1 MRILTLV
8 AIPMLALGMACAAH
22 ADEAPEHV
30 KAAAQAAPDG
40 EVYALFIDVKGKVKW
55 RANADA
61 PWQDAKVDD
70 RLPVGGE
77 VRTGLNGSRTTLRV
91 GLNATVLI
99 DSGSVF
105 SIPMSVKDG
114 DQLRTLAGL
123 KSGRADFKV
132 ENTGLG
138 ADFKVATPS
147 SVLAVRGTG
156 FALNYGALKG
166 AEISGARTNAM
177 RAIELRY
184 ALGNM
189 TYFLSGQARSSLAM
203 QNPVK
208 HALLTAIGPP
218 PLGGGQTEAER
229 EQTLTQQQTGT
240 VGNSPDS
247 LQAQQNA
254 SATQS
259 GRGDASSARQ
269 QYYIALEQSLLTQL
283 ELAGISQRFDQC
295 SAEFETVEQS
305 EAAMA
310 VLEDARDRA
319 VDGAAEGETVSTE
332 VIASR
337 TDMLADRDA
346 AFVGFQDDLTE
357 EQLTALVA
365 AVESSTDLFGDRA
378 ARLVELGELVGQGRT
393 DAEAAFA
400 AAQAAEGNFAG
411 ALALL
416 ESLVPEM
423 AAGDASI
430 GQYQQIAQAA
440 LAAVQA
446 LYANTPSA
454 EINST
459 LGETLIEL
467 AAIAE
472 RAAQSAEFLA
482 QAEEQLATSQSYAER
497 LAIGRAI
504 ELQQQAI
511 DADAQMQQL
520 LAAAGD
526 LVAESALAQQAFVHL
541 DEAIDAMV
549 LSRNF
554 ASTAQSAA
562 LEARDAIDQLFDN
575 HSLAVRVASNY
586 LAWEGGVAQAQ
597 SGREAAE
604 GFAQIAEAQRDNAQ
618 ASYDL
623 VLLAAQGRDWEAAYN
638 ESLQTA
644 GFASQAQAAAA
655 GAVQAAF
662 DAEVG
667 SDAAIDAGG
676 AVIADIGT
684 AAGLSAY
691 LADAAAAAAAA
702 GTEGSG
708 PGGTGGTG
716 VLGQAGE
723 LIASGNTALQGIDQ
737 PQDVDEIIDG
747 AVEAQGA
754 AAGAVADYG
763 LDGGD
768 LLAANNALEV
778 LNARIE
784 AARESLEAAQQH
796 YDRLAAYASTW
807 ALRIATE
814 NIQSG
819 IAQALADAGQASLY
833 AQQAVAAAAQAQQ
846 LANDAATAAVPPGD
860 DQP

>member
-1 MRILTLV
+1 MRILTLL
-8 AIPMLALGMACAAH
+8 AIPMLALGLAGGVH

-55 RANADA
+55 RANAEA
-61 PWQDAKVDD
+61 AWQDAKVDD

-156 FALNYGALKG
+156 FAVNYGALKG

-229 EQTLTQQQTGT
+229 EQALTQQQTGT
-240 VGNSPDS
+240 AGNSPDS
-247 LQAQQNA
+247 LQAQQTA
-254 SATQS
+254 DSTQS

-269 QYYIALEQSLLTQL
+269 QYFIALEESLSTQL
-283 ELAGISQRFDQC
+283 EFADISDRFDQC
-295 SAEFETVEQS
+295 SAEFETVQQAE
-305 EAAMA
+305 EAMA

-319 VDGAAEGETVSTE
+319 VDGAAEGEAVTVEISE
-332 VIASR
+332 GR
-337 TDMLADRDA
+337 DGMLADRDA
-346 AFVGFQDDLTE
+346 VFVGFQDDLTDE
-357 EQLTALVA
+357 ELTALVA
-365 AVESSTDLFGDRA
+365 AVESSTDLFGDRVS
-378 ARLVELGELVGQGRT
+378 RLVELGELVGTART

-400 AAQAAEGNFAG
+400 AAQGAEGSFAG

-416 ESLVPEM
+416 ESLVPQIDQ
-423 AAGDASI
+423 GNTSI
-430 GQYQQIAQAA
+430 LGYQQIAQAA

-446 LYANTPSA
+446 LYATTPSA
-454 EINST
+454 EIDST
-459 LGETLIEL
+459 LAETLFEL

-472 RAAQSAEFLA
+472 RAAQSAAFLE

-511 DADAQMQQL
+511 DADLQMQQL
-520 LAAAGD
+520 LEAADA
-526 LVAESALAQQAFVHL
+526 LVAESDQAQLAFVEL
-541 DEAIDAMV
+541 DRAIDAMV
-549 LSRNF
+549 LSRSNAV
-554 ASTAQSAA
+554 ASRTAAA
-562 LEARDAIDQLFDN
+562 DAQGAIGTLFGN
-575 HSLAVRVASNY
+575 HALAVEVASNHIS
-586 LAWEGGVAQAQ
+586 WQ
-597 SGREAAE
+597 SGVDAAEAGRIAAE
-604 GFAQIAEAQRDNAQ
+604 GFQATAEFNRDAAV
-618 ASYDL
+618 ASYAA
-623 VLLAAQGRDWEAAYN
+623 VLALAAAQNYEQAYQ

-644 GFASQAQAAAA
+644 GFALNANVAAA
-655 GAVQAAF
+655 GAAGAAS
-662 DAEVG
+662 DAVAG
-667 SDAAIDAGG
+667 SDLAVLAGG
-676 AVIADIGT
+676 QLINLLNSPEEL
-684 AAGLSAY
+684 AAY
-691 LADAAAAAAAA
+691 EADAAAALAAA
-702 GTEGSG
+702 GSG
-708 PGGTGGTG
+708 PSEADPDGEGALGAAG
-716 VLGQAGE
+716 VAIDQAT
-723 LIASGNTALQGIDQ
+723 TALEQAQSAQAD
-737 PQDVDEIIDG
+737 
-747 AVEAQGA
+747 AVEAVGA
-754 AAGAVADYG
+754 YG
-763 LDGGD
+763 GLGGD
-768 LLAANNALEV
+768 VLQPNNALIV
-778 LNARIE
+778 LAGQIQE
-784 AARESLEAAQQH
+784 AIDQLEAASAQYTQ
-796 YDRLAAYASTW
+796 LQAYAQTW
-807 ALRIATE
+807 ASRIAIE
-814 NIQSG
+814 NVQAG
-819 IAQALADAGQASLY
+819 ITAALANAGAAVTAAEL
-833 AQQAVAAAAQAQQ
+833 AQQAANEAQQ
-846 LANDAATAAVPPGD
+846 AADDAATAAVPPGD
-860 DQP
+860 GQP

>member
-55 RANADA
+55 RANADV

-259 GRGDASSARQ
+259 GRGDASNARQ
-269 QYYIALEQSLLTQL
+269 QYYIALEQSLLVQL
-283 ELAGISQRFDQC
+283 ELAGVSQRFDQC

-310 VLEDARDRA
+310 VLEEARDRA
-319 VDGAAEGETVSTE
+319 VDGAAEG
-332 VIASR
+332 VIVDGQVNEARSE
-337 TDMLADRDA
+337 MLADRDA
-346 AFVGFQDDLTE
+346 VFLGFQVVTDEAAGTE
-357 EQLTALVA
+357 ELSAAELDALVA
-365 AVESSTDLFGDRA
+365 VVQSSTGLFGERVE
-378 ARLVELGELVGQGRT
+378 RLVELGELVGQGRT

-400 AAQAAEGNFAG
+400 AAQAGEGSFAG

-423 AAGDASI
+423 AAGDVSI

-446 LYANTPSA
+446 LYATTPSA

-459 LGETLIEL
+459 LGETLLEL

-482 QAEEQLATSQSYAER
+482 QAEAQLATSQSYAER

-511 DADAQMQQL
+511 DADLQMQQL
-520 LAAAGD
+520 LGAAD
-526 LVAESALAQQAFVHL
+526 QLVAESDDAQLAFVEL
-541 DEAIDAMV
+541 DRAIDAMV
-549 LSRNF
+549 LSRANAV
-554 ASTAQSAA
+554 ASRTAAA
-562 LEARDAIDQLFDN
+562 DAQGAIGTLFGN
-575 HSLAVRVASNY
+575 HALAVQVASNHIS
-586 LAWEGGVAQAQ
+586 WQ
-597 SGREAAE
+597 SGVDAAESGRIAAE
-604 GFAQIAEAQRDNAQ
+604 GFQVTAEFNRDAAQ
-618 ASYDL
+618 ASYNS
-623 VLLAAQGRDWEAAYN
+623 VVALAAAQNYEAAYQ

-644 GFASQAQAAAA
+644 GFALNANVAAA
-655 GAVQAAF
+655 GATQAAADAVAGSTLAVQAGGQVINLINSP
-662 DAEVG
+662 EEL
-667 SDAAIDAGG
+667 AA
-676 AVIADIGT
+676 
-684 AAGLSAY
+684 Y
-691 LADAAAAAAAA
+691 EADAAAALAAA
-702 GTEGSG
+702 GTAPSEADPDGD
-708 PGGTGGTG
+708 G
-716 VLGQAGE
+716 VLGSAGVAIDQATTALEQAQTAQADAEQAVGAYGGLGGDILEPNNALIVLAGQIQDAIDQLEAASAQYTQLQAYAQTWASRIAIENIQAG
-723 LIASGNTALQGIDQ
+723 ISSAL
-737 PQDVDEIIDG
+737 
-747 AVEAQGA
+747 ANAGA
-754 AAGAVADYG
+754 AAT
-763 LDGGD
+763 
-768 LLAANNALEV
+768 AAEL
-778 LNARIE
+778 
-784 AARESLEAAQQH
+784 
-796 YDRLAAYASTW
+796 
-807 ALRIATE
+807 
-814 NIQSG
+814 
-819 IAQALADAGQASLY
+819 AQAAADE
-833 AQQAVAAAAQAQQ
+833 AQRA
-846 LANDAATAAVPPGD
+846 ANDAATAAVPPGD
-860 DQP
+860 GQP

>member
-1 MRILTLV
+1 MRILTLL
-8 AIPMLALGMACAAH
+8 AIPTLVLGMVCAVH
-22 ADEAPEHV
+22 ADEAPDHV

-55 RANADA
+55 RANAQA

-105 SIPMSVKDG
+105 AIPMSVKDG

-156 FALNYGALKG
+156 FAVNYGALKG
-166 AEISGARTNAM
+166 AEITSSRTNAM

-218 PLGGGQTEAER
+218 LLSGGQTEAER
-229 EQTLTQQQTGT
+229 EQMLTQQQTGT
-240 VGNSPDS
+240 VGYSPDA
-247 LQAQQNA
+247 LQAQQTA
-254 SATQS
+254 DATQS
-259 GRGDASSARQ
+259 GRGDASTARR
-269 QYYIALEQSLLTQL
+269 QYFIALEQSRLTQL
-283 ELAGISQRFDQC
+283 ELANISQRFDQC

-310 VLEDARDRA
+310 LLEDARDRA

-332 VIASR
+332 VTTAR

-346 AFVGFQDDLTE
+346 VFKGFQILTNE
-357 EQLTALVA
+357 AAGTVELTPAEFDALVA
-365 AVESSTDLFGDRA
+365 AVQSSTDLFGDRA
-378 ARLVELGELVGQGRT
+378 ARLVELGELVGQGRS

-400 AAQAAEGNFAG
+400 AAQAAEGSFAG

-416 ESLVPEM
+416 ELLVPEI
-423 AAGDASI
+423 AADDVSI
-430 GQYQQIAQAA
+430 GQYRQIAQAA

-472 RAAQSAEFLA
+472 RAAQSAEFLE

-504 ELQQQAI
+504 ELQQQTI
-511 DADAQMQQL
+511 DADSQMQLL
-520 LAAAGD
+520 LAAAGN
-526 LVAESALAQQAFVHL
+526 LVEESELAQQAFVHL

-549 LSRNF
+549 LSRTNAV
-554 ASTAQSAA
+554 ASRTAAVQAQG
-562 LEARDAIDQLFDN
+562 AIGTLFSN
-575 HSLAVRVASNY
+575 HALAVDVARNY
-586 LAWEGGVAQAQ
+586 ISWQDNVAAADV
-597 SGREAAE
+597 SRIAAE
-604 GFAQIAEAQRDNAQ
+604 GFRDTAVFNRDQAQ
-618 ASYDL
+618 ASYET
-623 VLLAAQGRDWEAAYN
+623 VLGLAAQREWEASYQ

-644 GFASQAQAAAA
+644 GFAANAGAAAA
-655 GAVQAAF
+655 GAEQAAV
-662 DAEVG
+662 DAN
-667 SDAAIDAGG
+667 AAARAAAGAGG
-676 AVIADIGT
+676 AVLT
-684 AAGLSAY
+684 ALSTSEGLAAY
-691 LADAAAAAAAA
+691 EADAAAALAAA
-702 GTEGSG
+702 GSAPTENDPDGE
-708 PGGTGGTG
+708 G
-716 VLGQAGE
+716 VLGSAGV
-723 LIASGNTALQGIDQ
+723 SIDQ
-737 PQDVDEIIDG
+737 
-747 AVEAQGA
+747 ATAALAEAQSAQTQAIDAVGA
-754 AAGAVADYG
+754 YG
-763 LDGGD
+763 LSGGD
-768 LLAANNALEV
+768 VLEPNNALDV
-778 LNARIE
+778 LAGQIQG
-784 AARESLEAAQQH
+784 AIESLEALSTQYAQLQ
-796 YDRLAAYASTW
+796 AYAQTW
-807 ALRIATE
+807 ATRIAID
-814 NIQSG
+814 NIQFG
-819 IAQALADAGQASLY
+819 IAQALSNSESAADA
-833 AQQAVAAAAQAQQ
+833 AQQAAAAAAQAQQ
-846 LANDAATAAVPPGD
+846 FADDAATAAVPPGD
-860 DQP
+860 PEP

>member
-1 MRILTLV
+1 MRILTLL
-8 AIPMLALGMACAAH
+8 AIPMLTLGMACAVH
-22 ADEAPEHV
+22 ADEAPDHV

-55 RANADA
+55 RANAQA
-61 PWQDAKVDD
+61 AWQDAKVDD

-77 VRTGLNGSRTTLRV
+77 VRTGLSGSRTTLRV
-91 GLNATVLI
+91 GLNATVLV

-156 FALNYGALKG
+156 FAVNYGALKG

-269 QYYIALEQSLLTQL
+269 QYYIALEQSLLVQL
-283 ELAGISQRFDQC
+283 ELAGVSQRFDQC

-310 VLEDARDRA
+310 VLEEARDRA

-346 AFVGFQDDLTE
+346 AFVGFQDDLTD

-400 AAQAAEGNFAG
+400 AAQAAEGSFAG

-423 AAGDASI
+423 AAGDVTI

-446 LYANTPSA
+446 LYATTPSS

-459 LGETLIEL
+459 LGEMLLEL

-511 DADAQMQQL
+511 DADVQMQLL

-526 LVAESALAQQAFVHL
+526 LVAESALAQEAFLQL
-541 DEAIDAMV
+541 DRAIDAMV
-549 LSRNF
+549 LSRSNAV
-554 ASTAQSAA
+554 ASRTAAVQAQG
-562 LEARDAIDQLFDN
+562 AIGTLFTN
-575 HSLAVRVASNY
+575 HQLAVQVASNY
-586 LAWEGGVAQAQ
+586 ISWQENVAQADV
-597 SGREAAE
+597 SRIAAE
-604 GFAQIAEAQRDNAQ
+604 GFRDTAVFNRDQAQ
-618 ASYDL
+618 ASYETVLDL
-623 VLLAAQGRDWEAAYN
+623 ASQRQWEAAYQ

-644 GFASQAQAAAA
+644 GFASDANAAAA
-655 GAVQAAF
+655 GATQAAA
-662 DAEVG
+662 DA
-667 SDAAIDAGG
+667 
-676 AVIADIGT
+676 T
-684 AAGLSAY
+684 AAALAAANTGGQVLLALNTPEGLAAY
-691 LADAAAAAAAA
+691 EADAAAALAAA
-702 GTEGSG
+702 GSAPTQDDPDGEGA
-708 PGGTGGTG
+708 
-716 VLGQAGE
+716 LGSAA
-723 LIASGNTALQGIDQ
+723 ASIDQ
-737 PQDVDEIIDG
+737 ASAALADAQAAQAEAID
-747 AVEAQGA
+747 AVG
-754 AAGAVADYG
+754 DYG
-763 LDGGD
+763 LSGGD
-768 LLAANNALEV
+768 VLQPNNALEV
-778 LNARIE
+778 LAGQIQDAIE
-784 AARESLEAAQQH
+784 DLELASAQYTQ
-796 YDRLAAYASTW
+796 LQAYAQTW
-807 ALRIATE
+807 ATRIAID
-814 NIQSG
+814 NIQLG
-819 IAQALADAGQASLY
+819 IAQALANASS
-833 AQQAVAAAAQAQQ
+833 AAAAAEEAVAAAAQAQQ
-846 LANDAATAAVPPGD
+846 YANDAATAAVPPGD
-860 DQP
+860 GQP

>member
-1 MRILTLV
+1 MRILTLL
-8 AIPMLALGMACAAH
+8 AIPMLALGMACAVR
-22 ADEAPEHV
+22 ADEAPDHV

-55 RANADA
+55 RANAQA
-61 PWQDAKVDD
+61 AWQDAKVDD

-77 VRTGLNGSRTTLRV
+77 VRTGLSGSRTTLRV
-91 GLNATVLI
+91 GLNATVLV

-156 FALNYGALKG
+156 FAVNYGALKG

-254 SATQS
+254 DATQS

-269 QYYIALEQSLLTQL
+269 QYFIALEQSLLVQL
-283 ELAGISQRFDQC
+283 ELAGVSQRFDQC

-310 VLEDARDRA
+310 VLEDARARA

-332 VIASR
+332 VNASR

-346 AFVGFQDDLTE
+346 VFEGFQIVTNEAAGTVELTPA
-357 EQLTALVA
+357 QFDALVA
-365 AVESSTDLFGDRA
+365 AVQSSTDLFGDRA

-423 AAGDASI
+423 AAGDVSI

-446 LYANTPSA
+446 LYAATPSA

-511 DADAQMQQL
+511 DADAQMQLL

-526 LVAESALAQQAFVHL
+526 LVAESGQAQEAFVQL
-541 DEAIDAMV
+541 DRAIDAMV
-549 LSRNF
+549 LSRSNAV
-554 ASTAQSAA
+554 ASRTAAVQAQG
-562 LEARDAIDQLFDN
+562 AIGTLFSN
-575 HSLAVRVASNY
+575 HQLAVQVASNY
-586 LAWEGGVAQAQ
+586 ISWQDNVAAADV
-597 SGREAAE
+597 SRIAAE
-604 GFAQIAEAQRDNAQ
+604 GFRDTAVFNRDQAQ
-618 ASYDL
+618 ASYET
-623 VLLAAQGRDWEAAYN
+623 VLDLAAQRQWEAAYQ

-644 GFASQAQAAAA
+644 GFAADAGVAAA
-655 GAVQAAF
+655 GATQAAA
-662 DAEVG
+662 DAN
-667 SDAAIDAGG
+667 AAALAAASAGG
-676 AVIADIGT
+676 QVLT
-684 AAGLSAY
+684 ALNTPEGLAAY
-691 LADAAAAAAAA
+691 EADAAAALAAA
-702 GTEGSG
+702 GSAPTQDDPDGAGALGSAA
-708 PGGTGGTG
+708 
-716 VLGQAGE
+716 VSIDQAT
-723 LIASGNTALQGIDQ
+723 TALADAQAAQAEATD
-737 PQDVDEIIDG
+737 
-747 AVEAQGA
+747 AVG
-754 AAGAVADYG
+754 DYG
-763 LDGGD
+763 LSGGD
-768 LLAANNALEV
+768 VLQPNNALDV
-778 LNARIE
+778 LAGQIQDAIE
-784 AARESLEAAQQH
+784 DLELASAQYTQ
-796 YDRLAAYASTW
+796 LQAYAQTW
-807 ALRIATE
+807 ATRIAID
-814 NIQSG
+814 NIQLG
-819 IAQALADAGQASLY
+819 IAQALSNAGSA
-833 AQQAVAAAAQAQQ
+833 AAAAEEAVAAAAQAQQ
-846 LANDAATAAVPPGD
+846 FANDAATAAVPPGD

>member
-55 RANADA
+55 RANADV

-259 GRGDASSARQ
+259 GRGDASSSRQ
-269 QYYIALEQSLLTQL
+269 QYYIALEQSLLVQL
-283 ELAGISQRFDQC
+283 ELAGVSQRFDQC

-310 VLEDARDRA
+310 VLEEARDRA

-337 TDMLADRDA
+337 ADMLADRDA

-400 AAQAAEGNFAG
+400 AAQAAEGSFAG

-423 AAGDASI
+423 AAGDVSI

-511 DADAQMQQL
+511 DADAQMQLL

-526 LVAESALAQQAFVHL
+526 LVAESSQAQEAFVQL
-541 DEAIDAMV
+541 DRAIDAMV
-549 LSRNF
+549 LSRSNAV
-554 ASTAQSAA
+554 ASRTAAVQAQG
-562 LEARDAIDQLFDN
+562 AIGTLFSN
-575 HSLAVRVASNY
+575 HQLAVQVASNY
-586 LAWEGGVAQAQ
+586 ISWQDNVAAADV
-597 SGREAAE
+597 SRIAAE
-604 GFAQIAEAQRDNAQ
+604 GFRDTAVFNRDQAQ
-618 ASYDL
+618 ASYET
-623 VLLAAQGRDWEAAYN
+623 VLDLAAQRQWEAAYQ

-644 GFASQAQAAAA
+644 GFAADAGVAAA
-655 GAVQAAF
+655 GATQAAV
-662 DAEVG
+662 DAN
-667 SDAAIDAGG
+667 AAALAAANAGG
-676 AVIADIGT
+676 QVLT
-684 AAGLSAY
+684 ALNTPEGLAAY
-691 LADAAAAAAAA
+691 EADAAAALAAA
-702 GTEGSG
+702 GSAPTQDDPDGDGALGSAA
-708 PGGTGGTG
+708 
-716 VLGQAGE
+716 VSIDQAT
-723 LIASGNTALQGIDQ
+723 TALADAQAAQAEAID
-737 PQDVDEIIDG
+737 
-747 AVEAQGA
+747 AVG
-754 AAGAVADYG
+754 DYG
-763 LDGGD
+763 LAGGD
-768 LLAANNALEV
+768 VLQPNNALEV
-778 LNARIE
+778 LAGQIQD
-784 AARESLEAAQQH
+784 AIESLEAASAQYTQ
-796 YDRLAAYASTW
+796 LQAYAQTW
-807 ALRIATE
+807 ATRIAID
-814 NIQSG
+814 NIQLG
-819 IAQALADAGQASLY
+819 IAQALANAGSA
-833 AQQAVAAAAQAQQ
+833 AAAAEEAVAAAAQAQQ

>member
-1 MRILTLV
+1 MRILTLL
-8 AIPMLALGMACAAH
+8 AIPMLTLGMACAVH
-22 ADEAPEHV
+22 ADEAPDHV

-55 RANADA
+55 RANAQA
-61 PWQDAKVDD
+61 AWQDAKVDD

-91 GLNATVLI
+91 GLNATVLV

-156 FALNYGALKG
+156 FAVNYGALKG

-259 GRGDASSARQ
+259 GRGDASNARQ
-269 QYYIALEQSLLTQL
+269 QYYIALEQSLLVQL
-283 ELAGISQRFDQC
+283 ELAGVSQRFDQC

-337 TDMLADRDA
+337 ADMLADRDA
-346 AFVGFQDDLTE
+346 VFEGFQIVTNEAAGTVELTAA
-357 EQLTALVA
+357 QLDALVA
-365 AVESSTDLFGDRA
+365 AVQSSTDLFGDRA
-378 ARLVELGELVGQGRT
+378 ARLVELGELVGQGRI

-423 AAGDASI
+423 AAGDVTI

-446 LYANTPSA
+446 LFATTPSS

-459 LGETLIEL
+459 LGETLLEL

-511 DADAQMQQL
+511 DADAQMQLL

-526 LVAESALAQQAFVHL
+526 LVSESSQAQDAFVQL
-541 DEAIDAMV
+541 DRAIDAMV
-549 LSRNF
+549 LSRSNAV
-554 ASTAQSAA
+554 ASRTAAVQAQG
-562 LEARDAIDQLFDN
+562 AIGTLFSN
-575 HSLAVRVASNY
+575 HQLAVQVASNY
-586 LAWEGGVAQAQ
+586 ISWQDNVAAADV
-597 SGREAAE
+597 SRIAAE
-604 GFAQIAEAQRDNAQ
+604 GFRDTAVFNRDQAQ
-618 ASYDL
+618 ASYET
-623 VLLAAQGRDWEAAYN
+623 VLDLAAQRQWEAAYQ
-638 ESLQTA
+638 ESLLTA
-644 GFASQAQAAAA
+644 GFAADAGVAAA
-655 GAVQAAF
+655 GATQAAV
-662 DAEVG
+662 DAN
-667 SDAAIDAGG
+667 AAALAAANAGG
-676 AVIADIGT
+676 QVLT
-684 AAGLSAY
+684 ALNTPEGLAAY
-691 LADAAAAAAAA
+691 EADAAAALAAA
-702 GTEGSG
+702 GSAPTQDDPDGDGALGSAA
-708 PGGTGGTG
+708 
-716 VLGQAGE
+716 VL
-723 LIASGNTALQGIDQ
+723 IDQ
-737 PQDVDEIIDG
+737 ATAALADAQAAQAEAID
-747 AVEAQGA
+747 AVG
-754 AAGAVADYG
+754 DYG
-763 LDGGD
+763 LAGGD
-768 LLAANNALEV
+768 VLQPNNALEV
-778 LNARIE
+778 LAGQIQDAIE
-784 AARESLEAAQQH
+784 DLELASAQYTQ
-796 YDRLAAYASTW
+796 LQAYAQTW
-807 ALRIATE
+807 ATRIAID
-814 NIQSG
+814 NIQLG
-819 IAQALADAGQASLY
+819 IAQALANAGSA
-833 AQQAVAAAAQAQQ
+833 AAAAEEAVAAAAQAQQ
-846 LANDAATAAVPPGD
+846 YADDAATAAVPSGD
-860 DQP
+860 GQP

>member
-55 RANADA
+55 RANADV

-247 LQAQQNA
+247 LQAQQTA
-254 SATQS
+254 DSTQS

-269 QYYIALEQSLLTQL
+269 QYYIALEQSLLVQL
-283 ELAGISQRFDQC
+283 ELAGVSQRFDQC

-310 VLEDARDRA
+310 VLEEARDRA

-332 VIASR
+332 VTASR
-337 TDMLADRDA
+337 ADMLADRDA

-400 AAQAAEGNFAG
+400 AAQAAEGSFAG

-423 AAGDASI
+423 AAGDVSI

-511 DADAQMQQL
+511 DADAQMQLL

-526 LVAESALAQQAFVHL
+526 LVAESSQAQEAFVQL
-541 DEAIDAMV
+541 DRAIDAMV
-549 LSRNF
+549 LSRSNAV
-554 ASTAQSAA
+554 ASRTAAVQAQG
-562 LEARDAIDQLFDN
+562 AIGTLFSN
-575 HSLAVRVASNY
+575 HQLAVQVASNY
-586 LAWEGGVAQAQ
+586 ISLQDNVAAADV
-597 SGREAAE
+597 SRIAAE
-604 GFAQIAEAQRDNAQ
+604 GFRDTAVFNRDQAQ
-618 ASYDL
+618 ASYET
-623 VLLAAQGRDWEAAYN
+623 VLDLAAQRQWEAAYQ

-644 GFASQAQAAAA
+644 GFAADAGVAAA
-655 GAVQAAF
+655 GATQAAV
-662 DAEVG
+662 DAN
-667 SDAAIDAGG
+667 AAALAAANAGG
-676 AVIADIGT
+676 QVLT
-684 AAGLSAY
+684 ALNTPEGLAAY
-691 LADAAAAAAAA
+691 EADAAAALAAA
-702 GTEGSG
+702 GSAPTQDDPDGDGALGSAA
-708 PGGTGGTG
+708 
-716 VLGQAGE
+716 VSIDQAT
-723 LIASGNTALQGIDQ
+723 TALADAQAAQAEAID
-737 PQDVDEIIDG
+737 
-747 AVEAQGA
+747 AVG
-754 AAGAVADYG
+754 DYG
-763 LDGGD
+763 LAGGD
-768 LLAANNALEV
+768 VLQPNNALEV
-778 LNARIE
+778 LAGQIQD
-784 AARESLEAAQQH
+784 AIESLEAASAQYTQ
-796 YDRLAAYASTW
+796 LQAYAQTW
-807 ALRIATE
+807 ATRIAID
-814 NIQSG
+814 NIQLG
-819 IAQALADAGQASLY
+819 IAQALANAGSA
-833 AQQAVAAAAQAQQ
+833 AAAAEEAVAAAAQAQQ

>member
-1 MRILTLV
+1 MRILTLL
-8 AIPMLALGMACAAH
+8 AIPMLALGLAGAVH

-30 KAAAQAAPDG
+30 KAAAKAAPDG

-55 RANADA
+55 RANAEA
-61 PWQDAKVDD
+61 AWQDAKVDD

-156 FALNYGALKG
+156 FAVNYGALKG

-254 SATQS
+254 DATQS

-269 QYYIALEQSLLTQL
+269 QYFIALEQSLLTQL
-283 ELAGISQRFDQC
+283 EFAGISDRFDQC
-295 SAEFETVEQS
+295 SAEFETVQQS
-305 EAAMA
+305 EEAMA

-319 VDGAAEGETVSTE
+319 VDGAAEGETVAVE
-332 VIASR
+332 VSEGRAG
-337 TDMLADRDA
+337 MLADRDA
-346 AFVGFQDDLTE
+346 VFVGFQDELTDAE
-357 EQLTALVA
+357 LTALVA

-378 ARLVELGELVGQGRT
+378 ARLVELGELVGAGRT

-400 AAQAAEGNFAG
+400 AAQGAEGSFAG

-416 ESLVPEM
+416 ESLVPQIDQ
-423 AAGDASI
+423 GNTSI
-430 GQYQQIAQAA
+430 LGYQQIAQAA
-440 LAAVQA
+440 LEAVQA
-446 LYANTPSA
+446 LYATTRSA
-454 EINST
+454 EIDST
-459 LGETLIEL
+459 LAETLFEL

-472 RAAQSAEFLA
+472 RAAESAEFLA

-511 DADAQMQQL
+511 DADVQMQL
-520 LAAAGD
+520 LLDAAGD
-526 LVAESALAQQAFVHL
+526 LVSESALAQQAFVEL
-541 DEAIDAMV
+541 DRAIDAMV
-549 LSRNF
+549 LSRANAV
-554 ASTAQSAA
+554 ASLSASEQA
-562 LEARDAIDQLFDN
+562 HDAIGTLFGN
-575 HSLAVRVASNY
+575 HQLAVQVASNFIT
-586 LAWEGGVAQAQ
+586 WQDGVAGAE
-597 SGREAAE
+597 SSRIAAE
-604 GFAQIAEAQRDNAQ
+604 GFRDTAVFNRDLAQT
-618 ASYDL
+618 SYES
-623 VLLAAQGRDWEAAYN
+623 VLALAAARDWEGAYN
-638 ESLQTA
+638 ESLATA
-644 GFASQAQAAAA
+644 GFASLSGAAAA
-655 GAVQAAF
+655 GAAQAAV
-662 DAEVG
+662 DAN
-667 SDAAIDAGG
+667 DAALAAAGAGG
-676 AVIADIGT
+676 QLVASLGT
-684 AAGLSAY
+684 AEGLAAY
-691 LADAAAAAAAA
+691 EADAAAALAAA
-702 GTEGSG
+702 GAEPSENDPDGE
-708 PGGTGGTG
+708 G
-716 VLGQAGE
+716 VLGQASV
-723 LIASGNTALQGIDQ
+723 LMDQAQASIESAQ
-737 PQDVDEIIDG
+737 V
-747 AVEAQGA
+747 AQGQ
-754 AAGAVADYG
+754 AVDAVSAYG
-763 LDGGD
+763 GQGGD
-768 LLAANNALEV
+768 VLEPNNALDV
-778 LNARIE
+778 LAGQIQEAIDDLQAASEQYAQLQAYAQTWATRIVLDNIQTGIATALANAGS
-784 AARESLEAAQQH
+784 AATAAQ
-796 YDRLAAYASTW
+796 
-807 ALRIATE
+807 E
-814 NIQSG
+814 
-819 IAQALADAGQASLY
+819 
-833 AQQAVAAAAQAQQ
+833 AQQAAAEAQQ
-846 LANDAATAAVPPGD
+846 FADDAATAAVPPGD
-860 DQP
+860 GQP

>member
-1 MRILTLV
+1 MRILTLL
-8 AIPMLALGMACAAH
+8 AIPMLTLGMACAVH
-22 ADEAPEHV
+22 ADEAPDHV

-55 RANADA
+55 RANAQA
-61 PWQDAKVDD
+61 AWQDAKVDD

-77 VRTGLNGSRTTLRV
+77 VRTGLSGSRTTLRV
-91 GLNATVLI
+91 GLNATVLV

-138 ADFKVATPS
+138 ADFQVATPS

-156 FALNYGALKG
+156 FAVNYGALKG
-166 AEISGARTNAM
+166 AEISGSRTNAM

-240 VGNSPDS
+240 VGNSPDAV
-247 LQAQQNA
+247 QAQQTA
-254 SATQS
+254 DATQE
-259 GRGDASSARQ
+259 GRGDSSLARQ
-269 QYYIALEQSLLTQL
+269 QYYIALEQSLLVQV
-283 ELAGISQRFDQC
+283 ELADVSQQFAQC

-310 VLEDARDRA
+310 ALEDARDRA
-319 VDGAAEGETVSTE
+319 VDGAAEGESVSTE

-346 AFVGFQDDLTE
+346 VFEGFQDDLTA

-378 ARLVELGELVGQGRT
+378 ARLVELGGLVGQGRT

-400 AAQAAEGNFAG
+400 AAQTGEGSFAG

-423 AAGDASI
+423 AAGDVSI

-446 LYANTPSA
+446 LYATTPSA

-459 LGETLIEL
+459 LGETLLEL

-511 DADAQMQQL
+511 DADAQMQLL

-526 LVAESALAQQAFVHL
+526 LVAESALAQEAFLQL
-541 DEAIDAMV
+541 DRAIDAMV
-549 LSRNF
+549 LSRSNAV
-554 ASTAQSAA
+554 ASRTAAVQAQG
-562 LEARDAIDQLFDN
+562 AIGTLFTN
-575 HSLAVRVASNY
+575 HQLAVQVASNY
-586 LAWEGGVAQAQ
+586 ISWQENVAQADV
-597 SGREAAE
+597 SRIAAE
-604 GFAQIAEAQRDNAQ
+604 GFRDTAVFNRDQAQ
-618 ASYDL
+618 ASYES
-623 VLLAAQGRDWEAAYN
+623 VLDLAAQRQWEAAYQ

-644 GFASQAQAAAA
+644 GFAANAGVAAA
-655 GAVQAAF
+655 GATQAAV
-662 DAEVG
+662 DAN
-667 SDAAIDAGG
+667 AAALAAANAGG
-676 AVIADIGT
+676 QVLT
-684 AAGLSAY
+684 ALNTPEGLAAY
-691 LADAAAAAAAA
+691 EADAAAALAAA
-702 GTEGSG
+702 GSAPTQDDPDGDGALGSAA
-708 PGGTGGTG
+708 
-716 VLGQAGE
+716 V
-723 LIASGNTALQGIDQ
+723 SIDQ
-737 PQDVDEIIDG
+737 ATAALSDAQAAQAEAID
-747 AVEAQGA
+747 AVG
-754 AAGAVADYG
+754 DYG
-763 LDGGD
+763 LAGGD
-768 LLAANNALEV
+768 VLQPNNALEV
-778 LNARIE
+778 LAGQIQDAIE
-784 AARESLEAAQQH
+784 DLELASAQYTQ
-796 YDRLAAYASTW
+796 LQAYAQTW
-807 ALRIATE
+807 ATRIAID
-814 NIQSG
+814 NIQNG
-819 IAQALADAGQASLY
+819 IAQALANAGSA
-833 AQQAVAAAAQAQQ
+833 AAAAEEAEAAAAQAQQ
-846 LANDAATAAVPPGD
+846 FADDAATAAVPPGD
-860 DQP
+860 GEP

>member
-1 MRILTLV
+1 MRILTLL
-8 AIPMLALGMACAAH
+8 AIPMLALGMACAVR
-22 ADEAPEHV
+22 ADEAPDHV

-55 RANADA
+55 RANAQA
-61 PWQDAKVDD
+61 AWQDAKVDD

-77 VRTGLNGSRTTLRV
+77 VRTGLSGSRTTLRV
-91 GLNATVLI
+91 GLNATVLV

-156 FALNYGALKG
+156 FAVNYGALKG

-254 SATQS
+254 DATQS

-269 QYYIALEQSLLTQL
+269 QYFIALEQSLLVQL
-283 ELAGISQRFDQC
+283 ELAGVSQRFDQC

-332 VIASR
+332 VNASR

-346 AFVGFQDDLTE
+346 VFEGFQIVTNEAAGTVELTPA
-357 EQLTALVA
+357 QFDALVA
-365 AVESSTDLFGDRA
+365 AVQSSTDLFGDRA

-423 AAGDASI
+423 AAGDVSI

-446 LYANTPSA
+446 LYAATPSA

-511 DADAQMQQL
+511 DADAQMQLL

-526 LVAESALAQQAFVHL
+526 LVAESGQAQEAFVQL
-541 DEAIDAMV
+541 DRAIDAMV
-549 LSRNF
+549 LSRSNAV
-554 ASTAQSAA
+554 ASRTAAVQAQG
-562 LEARDAIDQLFDN
+562 AIGTLFSN
-575 HSLAVRVASNY
+575 HQLAVQVASNY
-586 LAWEGGVAQAQ
+586 ISWQDNVASADV
-597 SGREAAE
+597 SRIAAE
-604 GFAQIAEAQRDNAQ
+604 GFRDTAVFNRDQAQ
-618 ASYDL
+618 ASYET
-623 VLLAAQGRDWEAAYN
+623 VLDLAAQRQWEAAYQ

-644 GFASQAQAAAA
+644 GFAADAGVAAA
-655 GAVQAAF
+655 GATQAAA
-662 DAEVG
+662 DAN
-667 SDAAIDAGG
+667 AAALAAASAGG
-676 AVIADIGT
+676 QVLT
-684 AAGLSAY
+684 ALNTPEGLAAY
-691 LADAAAAAAAA
+691 EADAAAALAAA
-702 GTEGSG
+702 GSAPTQDDPDGAGALGSAA
-708 PGGTGGTG
+708 
-716 VLGQAGE
+716 VSIDQAT
-723 LIASGNTALQGIDQ
+723 TALADAQAAQAEATD
-737 PQDVDEIIDG
+737 
-747 AVEAQGA
+747 AVG
-754 AAGAVADYG
+754 DYG
-763 LDGGD
+763 LSGGD
-768 LLAANNALEV
+768 VLQPNNALDV
-778 LNARIE
+778 LAGQIQDAIE
-784 AARESLEAAQQH
+784 DLELASAQYTQ
-796 YDRLAAYASTW
+796 LQAYAQTW
-807 ALRIATE
+807 ATRIAID
-814 NIQSG
+814 NIQLG
-819 IAQALADAGQASLY
+819 IAQALSNAGSA
-833 AQQAVAAAAQAQQ
+833 AAAAEEAVAAAAQAQQ
-846 LANDAATAAVPPGD
+846 LANDAATAAVPPATTSPD
-860 DQP
+860 

>member
-1 MRILTLV
+1 MRILTLL
-8 AIPMLALGMACAAH
+8 AIPMLALGLARGVH

-30 KAAAQAAPDG
+30 KAAAKAAPDG

-55 RANADA
+55 RANAEA
-61 PWQDAKVDD
+61 AWQDAKVDD

-77 VRTGLNGSRTTLRV
+77 LRTGLGGSRTTLRV
-91 GLNATVLI
+91 GLNATVLV

-156 FALNYGALKG
+156 FAVNYGALKG

-254 SATQS
+254 DATQS
-259 GRGDASSARQ
+259 GRGDASTARQ
-269 QYYIALEQSLLTQL
+269 QYFIALEQSLLTQL
-283 ELAGISQRFDQC
+283 ELADISQQFDQC
-295 SAEFETVEQS
+295 SSEFATVEQS

-310 VLEDARDRA
+310 LLEDARDRA

-332 VIASR
+332 VVASR
-337 TDMLADRDA
+337 ADMLADRDA
-346 AFVGFQDDLTE
+346 AFVGFQDDLTQ
-357 EQLTALVA
+357 EQLAALVD

-378 ARLVELGELVGQGRT
+378 ARLVELGGLVGQGRS

-400 AAQAAEGNFAG
+400 AAQAAEGSFAG

-416 ESLVPEM
+416 EQLVPQIEQ
-423 AAGDASI
+423 GNTTII
-430 GQYQQIAQAA
+430 GYQQIAQAA

-459 LGETLIEL
+459 LGETLLEL

-472 RAAQSAEFLA
+472 RAAQSAEFLE
-482 QAEEQLATSQSYAER
+482 QAEQQLATSQSYAER

-511 DADAQMQQL
+511 DADLQMQDL
-520 LAAAGD
+520 LDAAGD
-526 LVAESALAQQAFVHL
+526 LVGASAQAQLAFAEL
-541 DEAIDAMV
+541 DRAIDAMV
-549 LSRNF
+549 LSRANAV
-554 ASTAQSAA
+554 ASMTASLQAQ
-562 LEARDAIDQLFDN
+562 DAIGAVFTN
-575 HSLAVRVASNY
+575 HQLAVDVAKNY
-586 LAWEGGVAQAQ
+586 IDWQDGVAAAE
-597 SGREAAE
+597 SGRNAAE
-604 GFAQIAEAQRDNAQ
+604 GFAGIARENM
-618 ASYDL
+618 
-623 VLLAAQGRDWEAAYN
+623 
-638 ESLQTA
+638 
-644 GFASQAQAAAA
+644 AAARDSFE
-655 GAVQAAF
+655 AV
-662 DAEVG
+662 V
-667 SDAAIDAGG
+667 
-676 AVIADIGT
+676 
-684 AAGLSAY
+684 
-691 LADAAAAAAAA
+691 AAAAA
-702 GTEGSG
+702 GNYEGAYAESLLTSG
-708 PGGTGGTG
+708 YASGAETAAAGAAQAAADAGAGATQAALAGNSVIDLLSGDGASEYKLDAEAALAATGTAPGQDGTGGTG
-716 VLGQAGE
+716 ALGSAAAAVDQATAA
-723 LIASGNTALQGIDQ
+723 LASAQ
-737 PQDVDEIIDG
+737 
-747 AVEAQGA
+747 EAQGE
-754 AAGAVADYG
+754 AAGAVSAYG
-763 LDGGD
+763 GFGGD
-768 LLAANNALEV
+768 LLEPNNALVV
-778 LNARIE
+778 LANQIQSAIDD
-784 AARESLEAAQQH
+784 LEAASAQYTQ
-796 YDRLAAYASTW
+796 LQAYAQTW
-807 ALRIATE
+807 AMHLALGVNIADIE
-814 NIQSG
+814 AG
-819 IAQALADAGQASLY
+819 ISAAQAN
-833 AQQAVAAAAQAQQ
+833 AAAAQAAAIDAQASAEAARQ
-846 LANDAATAAVPPGD
+846 FADDAATAAVPPGD
-860 DQP
+860 PEP

>member
-55 RANADA
+55 RANADV

-247 LQAQQNA
+247 LQAQQTA
-254 SATQS
+254 DSTQS

-269 QYYIALEQSLLTQL
+269 QYYIALEQSLLVQL
-283 ELAGISQRFDQC
+283 ELAGVSQRFDQC

-310 VLEDARDRA
+310 VLEEARDRA

-337 TDMLADRDA
+337 ADMLADRDA

-400 AAQAAEGNFAG
+400 AAQAAEGSFAG

-423 AAGDASI
+423 AAGDVSI

-511 DADAQMQQL
+511 DADAQMQLL

-526 LVAESALAQQAFVHL
+526 LVAESSQAQEAFVQL
-541 DEAIDAMV
+541 DRAIDAMV
-549 LSRNF
+549 LSRSNAV
-554 ASTAQSAA
+554 ASRTAAVQAQG
-562 LEARDAIDQLFDN
+562 AIGTLFSN
-575 HSLAVRVASNY
+575 HQLAVQVASNY
-586 LAWEGGVAQAQ
+586 ISWQDNVAAADV
-597 SGREAAE
+597 SRIAAE
-604 GFAQIAEAQRDNAQ
+604 GFRDTAVFNRDQAQ
-618 ASYDL
+618 ASYET
-623 VLLAAQGRDWEAAYN
+623 VLDLAAQRQWEAAYQ

-644 GFASQAQAAAA
+644 GFAADAGVAAA
-655 GAVQAAF
+655 GATQAAV
-662 DAEVG
+662 DAN
-667 SDAAIDAGG
+667 AAALAAANAGG
-676 AVIADIGT
+676 QVLT
-684 AAGLSAY
+684 ALNTPEGLAAY
-691 LADAAAAAAAA
+691 EADAAAALAAA
-702 GTEGSG
+702 GSAPTQDDPDGDGALGSAA
-708 PGGTGGTG
+708 
-716 VLGQAGE
+716 VSIDQAT
-723 LIASGNTALQGIDQ
+723 TALADAQAAQAEAID
-737 PQDVDEIIDG
+737 
-747 AVEAQGA
+747 AVG
-754 AAGAVADYG
+754 DYG
-763 LDGGD
+763 LAGGD
-768 LLAANNALEV
+768 VLQPNNALEV
-778 LNARIE
+778 LAGQIQD
-784 AARESLEAAQQH
+784 AIESLEAASAQYTQ
-796 YDRLAAYASTW
+796 LQAYAQTW
-807 ALRIATE
+807 ATRIAID
-814 NIQSG
+814 NIQLG
-819 IAQALADAGQASLY
+819 IAQALANAGSA
-833 AQQAVAAAAQAQQ
+833 AAAAEEAVAAAAQAQQ

>member
-1 MRILTLV
+1 MRILTLL
-8 AIPMLALGMACAAH
+8 AIPMLALGLAGAVH

-55 RANADA
+55 RANAEA
-61 PWQDAKVDD
+61 AWQDAKVDD

-156 FALNYGALKG
+156 FAVNYGALKG

-247 LQAQQNA
+247 LQAQQA
-254 SATQS
+254 ADATQS

-269 QYYIALEQSLLTQL
+269 QYFIALEQSLLTQL
-283 ELAGISQRFDQC
+283 ELAGISDRFDQC
-295 SAEFETVEQS
+295 SAEFETVQQS

-319 VDGAAEGETVSTE
+319 VDGAAEGETVAVE
-332 VIASR
+332 VSEGR
-337 TDMLADRDA
+337 DGMLADRDA
-346 AFVGFQDDLTE
+346 VFVGFQDELTDAE
-357 EQLTALVA
+357 LTALVA

-378 ARLVELGELVGQGRT
+378 ARLVELGELVGAGRT

-400 AAQAAEGNFAG
+400 AAQGAEGSFAG

-416 ESLVPEM
+416 ESLVPQIDQ
-423 AAGDASI
+423 GNTSI
-430 GQYQQIAQAA
+430 LGYQQIAQAA
-440 LAAVQA
+440 LEAVQA
-446 LYANTPSA
+446 LYATTPSA
-454 EINST
+454 EIDST
-459 LGETLIEL
+459 LAETLFEL

-472 RAAQSAEFLA
+472 RAAESAEFLA

-511 DADAQMQQL
+511 DADVQMQL
-520 LAAAGD
+520 LLDAAGD
-526 LVAESALAQQAFVHL
+526 LVSESALAQQAFVEL
-541 DEAIDAMV
+541 DRAIDAMV
-549 LSRNF
+549 LSRANAV
-554 ASTAQSAA
+554 ASLSAS
-562 LEARDAIDQLFDN
+562 EQARDAIGTLFGN
-575 HSLAVRVASNY
+575 HQLAVQVASNFIT
-586 LAWEGGVAQAQ
+586 WQDGVAGAE
-597 SGREAAE
+597 SSRIAAE
-604 GFAQIAEAQRDNAQ
+604 GFRDTAVFNRDLAQT
-618 ASYDL
+618 SYES
-623 VLLAAQGRDWEAAYN
+623 VLALAAARDWEGAYN
-638 ESLQTA
+638 ESLATA
-644 GFASQAQAAAA
+644 GFASLSGAAAA
-655 GAVQAAF
+655 GAAQAAV
-662 DAEVG
+662 DAN
-667 SDAAIDAGG
+667 DAALAAAGAGG
-676 AVIADIGT
+676 QLVASLGT
-684 AAGLSAY
+684 AEGLAAY
-691 LADAAAAAAAA
+691 EADAAAALAAA
-702 GTEGSG
+702 GAEPSDNDPDGE
-708 PGGTGGTG
+708 G
-716 VLGQAGE
+716 VLGQASV
-723 LIASGNTALQGIDQ
+723 LMDQAQASIESAQ
-737 PQDVDEIIDG
+737 V
-747 AVEAQGA
+747 AQGQ
-754 AAGAVADYG
+754 AVDAVSAYG
-763 LDGGD
+763 GQGGD
-768 LLAANNALEV
+768 VLEPNNALDV
-778 LNARIE
+778 LAGQIQEAIDDLQAASEQYAQLQAYAQTWATRIVLDNIQTGIATALANAGS
-784 AARESLEAAQQH
+784 AATAAQQ
-796 YDRLAAYASTW
+796 
-807 ALRIATE
+807 
-814 NIQSG
+814 
-819 IAQALADAGQASLY
+819 
-833 AQQAVAAAAQAQQ
+833 AQQAAAEAQQ
-846 LANDAATAAVPPGD
+846 FADDAATAAVPPGD
-860 DQP
+860 GQP

>member
-1 MRILTLV
+1 MRILTLL
-8 AIPMLALGMACAAH
+8 AIPMLALGMACAVH
-22 ADEAPEHV
+22 ADEAPDHV

-55 RANADA
+55 RANAQA
-61 PWQDAKVDD
+61 AWQDAKVDD

-77 VRTGLNGSRTTLRV
+77 VRTGLSGSRTTLRV
-91 GLNATVLI
+91 GLNATVLV

-156 FALNYGALKG
+156 FAVNYGALKG

-259 GRGDASSARQ
+259 GRGDASNARQ
-269 QYYIALEQSLLTQL
+269 QYYIALEQSLLVQL
-283 ELAGISQRFDQC
+283 ELAGVSQRFDQC

-310 VLEDARDRA
+310 VLEEARDRA
-319 VDGAAEGETVSTE
+319 VDGAAEG
-332 VIASR
+332 VIVDGQVNEARSE
-337 TDMLADRDA
+337 MLADRDA
-346 AFVGFQDDLTE
+346 VFLGFQVVTDEAAGTE
-357 EQLTALVA
+357 ELSAAELDALVA
-365 AVESSTDLFGDRA
+365 VVQSSTGLFGERVE
-378 ARLVELGELVGQGRT
+378 RLVELGELVGQGRT

-400 AAQAAEGNFAG
+400 AAQAGEGSFAG

-423 AAGDASI
+423 AAGDVSI

-446 LYANTPSA
+446 LYATTPSA

-459 LGETLIEL
+459 LGETLLEL

-482 QAEEQLATSQSYAER
+482 QAEAQLATSQSYAER

-511 DADAQMQQL
+511 DADLQMQQL
-520 LAAAGD
+520 LGAAD
-526 LVAESALAQQAFVHL
+526 QLVAESDDAQLAFVEL
-541 DEAIDAMV
+541 DRAIDAMV
-549 LSRNF
+549 LSRANAV
-554 ASTAQSAA
+554 ASRTAAA
-562 LEARDAIDQLFDN
+562 DAQGAIGTLFGN
-575 HSLAVRVASNY
+575 HALAVQVASNHIS
-586 LAWEGGVAQAQ
+586 WQ
-597 SGREAAE
+597 SGVDAAESGRIAAE
-604 GFAQIAEAQRDNAQ
+604 GFQVTAEFNRDAAQ
-618 ASYDL
+618 ASYNS
-623 VLLAAQGRDWEAAYN
+623 VVALAAAQNYEAAYQ

-644 GFASQAQAAAA
+644 GFALNANVAAA
-655 GAVQAAF
+655 GATQAAADAVAGSTLAVQAGGQVINLINSP
-662 DAEVG
+662 EEL
-667 SDAAIDAGG
+667 AA
-676 AVIADIGT
+676 
-684 AAGLSAY
+684 Y
-691 LADAAAAAAAA
+691 EADAAAALAAA
-702 GTEGSG
+702 GTAPSEADPDGD
-708 PGGTGGTG
+708 G
-716 VLGQAGE
+716 VLGSAGVAIDQATTALEQAQTAQADAEQAVGAYGGLGGDILEPNNALIVLAGQIQVAIDQLEAASAQYTQLQAYAQTWASRIAIENIQAG
-723 LIASGNTALQGIDQ
+723 ISSAL
-737 PQDVDEIIDG
+737 
-747 AVEAQGA
+747 ANAGA
-754 AAGAVADYG
+754 AATAAE
-763 LDGGD
+763 
-768 LLAANNALEV
+768 LA
-778 LNARIE
+778 
-784 AARESLEAAQQH
+784 Q
-796 YDRLAAYASTW
+796 
-807 ALRIATE
+807 
-814 NIQSG
+814 
-819 IAQALADAGQASLY
+819 
-833 AQQAVAAAAQAQQ
+833 AAAAQAQQ
-846 LANDAATAAVPPGD
+846 FADDAATAAVPPGD
-860 DQP
+860 GQP

>member
-55 RANADA
+55 RANADV

-259 GRGDASSARQ
+259 GRGDASSSRQ
-269 QYYIALEQSLLTQL
+269 QYYIALEQSLLVQL
-283 ELAGISQRFDQC
+283 ELAGVSQRFDQC

-310 VLEDARDRA
+310 VLEEARDRA

-337 TDMLADRDA
+337 ADMLADRDA

-400 AAQAAEGNFAG
+400 AAQAAEGSFAG

-423 AAGDASI
+423 AAGDVSI

-511 DADAQMQQL
+511 DADAQMQLL

-526 LVAESALAQQAFVHL
+526 LVAESSQAQEAFVQL
-541 DEAIDAMV
+541 DRAIDAMV
-549 LSRNF
+549 LSRSNAV
-554 ASTAQSAA
+554 ASRTAAVQAQG
-562 LEARDAIDQLFDN
+562 AIGTLFSN
-575 HSLAVRVASNY
+575 HQLAVQVASNY
-586 LAWEGGVAQAQ
+586 ISWQDNVAAADV
-597 SGREAAE
+597 SRIAAE
-604 GFAQIAEAQRDNAQ
+604 GFRDTAVFNRDQAQ
-618 ASYDL
+618 ASYET
-623 VLLAAQGRDWEAAYN
+623 VLDLAAQRQWEAAYQ

-644 GFASQAQAAAA
+644 GFAADAGVAAA
-655 GAVQAAF
+655 GATQAAV
-662 DAEVG
+662 DAN
-667 SDAAIDAGG
+667 AAALAAASAGG
-676 AVIADIGT
+676 QVLT
-684 AAGLSAY
+684 ALNTPEGLAAY
-691 LADAAAAAAAA
+691 EADAAAALAAA
-702 GTEGSG
+702 GSAPTQDDPDGDGALGSAA
-708 PGGTGGTG
+708 
-716 VLGQAGE
+716 VSIDQAT
-723 LIASGNTALQGIDQ
+723 TALADAQAAQAEAID
-737 PQDVDEIIDG
+737 
-747 AVEAQGA
+747 AVG
-754 AAGAVADYG
+754 DYG
-763 LDGGD
+763 LAGGD
-768 LLAANNALEV
+768 VLQPNNALEV
-778 LNARIE
+778 LAGQIQD
-784 AARESLEAAQQH
+784 AIESLEAASAQYTQ
-796 YDRLAAYASTW
+796 LQAYAQTW
-807 ALRIATE
+807 ATRIAID
-814 NIQSG
+814 NIQLG
-819 IAQALADAGQASLY
+819 IAQALANAGSA
-833 AQQAVAAAAQAQQ
+833 AAAAEEAVAAAAQAQQ

>member
-1 MRILTLV
+1 MRILTLL
-8 AIPMLALGMACAAH
+8 AIPMLALGLACGVH

-55 RANADA
+55 RANAEA
-61 PWQDAKVDD
+61 AWQDAKVDD

-156 FALNYGALKG
+156 FAVNYGALKG

-229 EQTLTQQQTGT
+229 EQALTQQQTGT
-240 VGNSPDS
+240 AGNSPDS

-254 SATQS
+254 DATQS
-259 GRGDASSARQ
+259 GRGDASTARQ
-269 QYYIALEQSLLTQL
+269 QYFIALEQSLLTQL
-283 ELAGISQRFDQC
+283 ELADISQQFDQC
-295 SAEFETVEQS
+295 SSEFATVEQS

-310 VLEDARDRA
+310 LLEDARDRA

-332 VIASR
+332 VVASR
-337 TDMLADRDA
+337 ADMLADRDA
-346 AFVGFQDDLTE
+346 AFVGFQDDLTQ
-357 EQLTALVA
+357 EQLAALVD

-378 ARLVELGELVGQGRT
+378 ARLVELGGLVGQGRT

-400 AAQAAEGNFAG
+400 AAQAAEGSFAG

-416 ESLVPEM
+416 EQLVPQIEQ
-423 AAGDASI
+423 GNTTII
-430 GQYQQIAQAA
+430 GYQQIAQAA

-459 LGETLIEL
+459 LGETLLEL

-472 RAAQSAEFLA
+472 RAAQSAEFLE
-482 QAEEQLATSQSYAER
+482 QAEQQLATSQSYAER

-511 DADAQMQQL
+511 DADAQMQLL

-526 LVAESALAQQAFVHL
+526 LVTESAQAQEAFVQL
-541 DEAIDAMV
+541 DRAIDAMV
-549 LSRNF
+549 LSRSN
-554 ASTAQSAA
+554 AVSSRTAAA
-562 LEARDAIDQLFDN
+562 QAQGAIGTLFTN
-575 HSLAVRVASNY
+575 HQLAVQVASNY
-586 LAWEGGVAQAQ
+586 ISWQDNVASADV
-597 SGREAAE
+597 SRIAAE
-604 GFAQIAEAQRDNAQ
+604 GFRDTAVFNRDQAQ
-618 ASYDL
+618 ASYET
-623 VLLAAQGRDWEAAYN
+623 VLDLAAQRNWEAAYT
-638 ESLQTA
+638 ESLATA
-644 GFASQAQAAAA
+644 GFAADAGTAASGAAQAAADA
-655 GAVQAAF
+655 NAA
-662 DAEVG
+662 AL
-667 SDAAIDAGG
+667 AAANAGG
-676 AVIADIGT
+676 QVLT
-684 AAGLSAY
+684 ALNTPEGLAAY
-691 LADAAAAAAAA
+691 EADAAAALAAA
-702 GTEGSG
+702 GSAPTENDPDGE
-708 PGGTGGTG
+708 G
-716 VLGQAGE
+716 VLGSA
-723 LIASGNTALQGIDQ
+723 AVSIDQ
-737 PQDVDEIIDG
+737 ATTAIADAQAAQADAIDAVG
-747 AVEAQGA
+747 A
-754 AAGAVADYG
+754 YG
-763 LDGGD
+763 LSGGD
-768 LLAANNALEV
+768 VLQPNNALDV
-778 LNARIE
+778 LAGQIQSAIE
-784 AARESLEAAQQH
+784 DLEQASAQYTQ
-796 YDRLAAYASTW
+796 LQAYAQTW
-807 ALRIATE
+807 ATRIAID
-814 NIQSG
+814 NIQLG
-819 IAQALADAGQASLY
+819 IAQALANAGSA
-833 AQQAVAAAAQAQQ
+833 AAAAEEAVAAAAQAQQ
-846 LANDAATAAVPPGD
+846 FANDAATAAVPPGD

>member
-1 MRILTLV
+1 MRILTLL
-8 AIPMLALGMACAAH
+8 AIPMLTLGMACAVH
-22 ADEAPEHV
+22 ADEAPDHV

-55 RANADA
+55 RANAQA
-61 PWQDAKVDD
+61 AWQDAKVDD

-77 VRTGLNGSRTTLRV
+77 VRTGLSGSRTTLRV
-91 GLNATVLI
+91 GLNATVLV

-156 FALNYGALKG
+156 FAVNYGALKG

-259 GRGDASSARQ
+259 GRGDASNARQ
-269 QYYIALEQSLLTQL
+269 QYYIALEQSLLVQL
-283 ELAGISQRFDQC
+283 ELAGVSQRFDQC

-310 VLEDARDRA
+310 VLEEARDRA
-319 VDGAAEGETVSTE
+319 VDGAAEG
-332 VIASR
+332 VIVDGQVNEARSE
-337 TDMLADRDA
+337 MLADRDA
-346 AFVGFQDDLTE
+346 VFLGFQVVTDEAAGTE
-357 EQLTALVA
+357 ELSAAELDALVA
-365 AVESSTDLFGDRA
+365 VVQSSTGLFGERVE
-378 ARLVELGELVGQGRT
+378 RLVELGELVGQGRT

-400 AAQAAEGNFAG
+400 AAQAGEGSFAG

-423 AAGDASI
+423 AAGDVSI

-446 LYANTPSA
+446 LYATTPSA

-459 LGETLIEL
+459 LGETLLEL

-482 QAEEQLATSQSYAER
+482 QAEAQLATSQSYAER

-511 DADAQMQQL
+511 DADLQMQQL
-520 LAAAGD
+520 LGAAD
-526 LVAESALAQQAFVHL
+526 QLVAESDDAQLAFVEL
-541 DEAIDAMV
+541 DRAIDAMV
-549 LSRNF
+549 LSRANAV
-554 ASTAQSAA
+554 ASRTAAA
-562 LEARDAIDQLFDN
+562 DAQGAIGTLFGN
-575 HSLAVRVASNY
+575 HALAVQVASNHIS
-586 LAWEGGVAQAQ
+586 WQ
-597 SGREAAE
+597 SGVDAAESGRIAAE
-604 GFAQIAEAQRDNAQ
+604 GFQVTAEFNRDAAQ
-618 ASYDL
+618 ASYNS
-623 VLLAAQGRDWEAAYN
+623 VVALAAAQNYEAAYQ

-644 GFASQAQAAAA
+644 GFALNANVAAA
-655 GAVQAAF
+655 GATQAAADAVAGSTLAVQAGGQVINLINSP
-662 DAEVG
+662 EEL
-667 SDAAIDAGG
+667 AA
-676 AVIADIGT
+676 
-684 AAGLSAY
+684 Y
-691 LADAAAAAAAA
+691 EADAAAALAAA
-702 GTEGSG
+702 GTAPSEADPDGD
-708 PGGTGGTG
+708 G
-716 VLGQAGE
+716 VLGSAGVAIDQATTALEQAQTAQADAEQAVGAYGGLGGDILEPNNALIVLAGQIQDAIDQLEAASAQYTQLQAYAQTWASRIAIENIQAG
-723 LIASGNTALQGIDQ
+723 ISSAL
-737 PQDVDEIIDG
+737 
-747 AVEAQGA
+747 ANAGA
-754 AAGAVADYG
+754 AAT
-763 LDGGD
+763 
-768 LLAANNALEV
+768 AAEL
-778 LNARIE
+778 
-784 AARESLEAAQQH
+784 
-796 YDRLAAYASTW
+796 
-807 ALRIATE
+807 
-814 NIQSG
+814 
-819 IAQALADAGQASLY
+819 AQAAADE
-833 AQQAVAAAAQAQQ
+833 AQRA
-846 LANDAATAAVPPGD
+846 ANDAATAAVPPGD
-860 DQP
+860 GQP

>member
-55 RANADA
+55 RANAQA
-61 PWQDAKVDD
+61 AWQDAKVDD

-77 VRTGLNGSRTTLRV
+77 VRTGLSGSRTTLRV
-91 GLNATVLI
+91 GLNATVLV

-156 FALNYGALKG
+156 FAVNYGALKG
-166 AEISGARTNAM
+166 AEISGSRTNAM

-240 VGNSPDS
+240 VGSSPDS
-247 LQAQQNA
+247 LQAQQTA
-254 SATQS
+254 DATQS
-259 GRGDASSARQ
+259 GRGDASTARQ

-283 ELAGISQRFDQC
+283 ELAGISERFDQC

-310 VLEDARDRA
+310 VLEEARDRA
-319 VDGAAEGETVSTE
+319 VDGAAEG
-332 VIASR
+332 VIVDGQVNEARSE
-337 TDMLADRDA
+337 MLADRDA
-346 AFVGFQDDLTE
+346 VFLGFQVVTDEAAGTQELSAAELD
-357 EQLTALVA
+357 ALVA
-365 AVESSTDLFGDRA
+365 VVQTSTDLFGERVE
-378 ARLVELGELVGQGRT
+378 RLVELGELVGQGRT

-400 AAQAAEGNFAG
+400 AAQAAEGSFAG

-416 ESLVPEM
+416 QSLVPEM
-423 AAGDASI
+423 TAGNVSI

-446 LYANTPSA
+446 LYAATPSA

-511 DADAQMQQL
+511 DADLQMQQL
-520 LAAAGD
+520 LGAAD
-526 LVAESALAQQAFVHL
+526 QLVAESDDAQLAFVEL
-541 DEAIDAMV
+541 DRAIDAMV
-549 LSRNF
+549 LSRANAV
-554 ASTAQSAA
+554 ASRTAAA
-562 LEARDAIDQLFDN
+562 DAQGAIGTLFGN
-575 HSLAVRVASNY
+575 HALAVQVASSHIR
-586 LAWEGGVAQAQ
+586 WQ
-597 SGREAAE
+597 SGVDAAESGRIAAE
-604 GFAQIAEAQRDNAQ
+604 GFQVTAEFNRDAAQ
-618 ASYDL
+618 ASYNS
-623 VLLAAQGRDWEAAYN
+623 VVALAAAQNYEAAYQ

-644 GFASQAQAAAA
+644 GFALNANVAAA
-655 GAVQAAF
+655 GAMQAAEDAVAGSTLAVQAGGQVINLVNSP
-662 DAEVG
+662 EEL
-667 SDAAIDAGG
+667 AA
-676 AVIADIGT
+676 
-684 AAGLSAY
+684 Y
-691 LADAAAAAAAA
+691 EADAAAALAAA
-702 GTEGSG
+702 GTAPSEADPDGD
-708 PGGTGGTG
+708 G
-716 VLGQAGE
+716 VLGSAGVAIDQATAALEQAQTAQSEAEQAVGAYGGLGGDILQPNNALVVLAGQIQQAIDQLEAASAQYTQLQAYAQTWASRIAIENIQAG
-723 LIASGNTALQGIDQ
+723 ISSAL
-737 PQDVDEIIDG
+737 
-747 AVEAQGA
+747 ANAGA
-754 AAGAVADYG
+754 AATAAD
-763 LDGGD
+763 
-768 LLAANNALEV
+768 LA
-778 LNARIE
+778 
-784 AARESLEAAQQH
+784 Q
-796 YDRLAAYASTW
+796 
-807 ALRIATE
+807 
-814 NIQSG
+814 
-819 IAQALADAGQASLY
+819 
-833 AQQAVAAAAQAQQ
+833 AAAAQAQQ
-846 LANDAATAAVPPGD
+846 YADDAATAAVPPGD
-860 DQP
+860 GQP

>member
-55 RANADA
+55 RANADV

-247 LQAQQNA
+247 LQAQQTA
-254 SATQS
+254 DSTQS

-269 QYYIALEQSLLTQL
+269 QYYIALEQSLLVQL
-283 ELAGISQRFDQC
+283 ELAGVSQRFDQC

-310 VLEDARDRA
+310 VLEEARDRA

-337 TDMLADRDA
+337 ADMLADRDA

-400 AAQAAEGNFAG
+400 AAQAAEGSFAG

-423 AAGDASI
+423 AAGDVSI

-511 DADAQMQQL
+511 DADAQMQLL

-526 LVAESALAQQAFVHL
+526 LVAESSQAQEAFVQL
-541 DEAIDAMV
+541 DRAIDAMV
-549 LSRNF
+549 LSRSNAV
-554 ASTAQSAA
+554 ASRTAAVQAQG
-562 LEARDAIDQLFDN
+562 AIGTLFSN
-575 HSLAVRVASNY
+575 HQLAVQVASNY
-586 LAWEGGVAQAQ
+586 ISWQDNVAAADV
-597 SGREAAE
+597 SRIAAE
-604 GFAQIAEAQRDNAQ
+604 GFRDTAVFNRDQAQ
-618 ASYDL
+618 ASYET
-623 VLLAAQGRDWEAAYN
+623 VLDLAAQRQWEAAYQ

-644 GFASQAQAAAA
+644 GFAADAGVAAA
-655 GAVQAAF
+655 GATQAAV
-662 DAEVG
+662 DAN
-667 SDAAIDAGG
+667 AAALAAANAGG
-676 AVIADIGT
+676 QVLT
-684 AAGLSAY
+684 ALNTPEGLAAY
-691 LADAAAAAAAA
+691 EADAAAALAAA
-702 GTEGSG
+702 GSAPTQDDPDGDGALGSAA
-708 PGGTGGTG
+708 
-716 VLGQAGE
+716 VSIDQAT
-723 LIASGNTALQGIDQ
+723 TALADAQAAQAEAID
-737 PQDVDEIIDG
+737 
-747 AVEAQGA
+747 AVG
-754 AAGAVADYG
+754 DYG
-763 LDGGD
+763 LAGGD
-768 LLAANNALEV
+768 VLQPNNALEV
-778 LNARIE
+778 LAGQIQD
-784 AARESLEAAQQH
+784 AIESLEAASAQYTQ
-796 YDRLAAYASTW
+796 LQAYAQTW
-807 ALRIATE
+807 ATRIAID
-814 NIQSG
+814 NIQLG
-819 IAQALADAGQASLY
+819 IAQALSNAGSA
-833 AQQAVAAAAQAQQ
+833 AAAAEEAVAAAAQAQQ

>member
-8 AIPMLALGMACAAH
+8 AIPMLALGMAGAAH
-22 ADEAPEHV
+22 ADEAPDHV

-55 RANADA
+55 RANAQA
-61 PWQDAKVDD
+61 AWQDAKVDD

-156 FALNYGALKG
+156 FAVNYGALKG

-259 GRGDASSARQ
+259 GRGDASSSRQ
-269 QYYIALEQSLLTQL
+269 QYYIALEQSLLVQL
-283 ELAGISQRFDQC
+283 ELAGVSQLFDQC

-310 VLEDARDRA
+310 VLEEARDRA

-337 TDMLADRDA
+337 ADMLADRDA

-400 AAQAAEGNFAG
+400 AAQAAEGSFAG

-423 AAGDASI
+423 AAGDVSI

-459 LGETLIEL
+459 LGETLLEL

-511 DADAQMQQL
+511 DADAQMQLL

-526 LVAESALAQQAFVHL
+526 LVAESSQAQEAFVQL
-541 DEAIDAMV
+541 DRAIDAMV
-549 LSRNF
+549 LSRSNAV
-554 ASTAQSAA
+554 ASRTAAVQAQG
-562 LEARDAIDQLFDN
+562 AIGTLFSN
-575 HSLAVRVASNY
+575 HQLAVQVASNY
-586 LAWEGGVAQAQ
+586 ISWQDNVAAADV
-597 SGREAAE
+597 SRIAAE
-604 GFAQIAEAQRDNAQ
+604 GFRDTAVFNRDQAQ
-618 ASYDL
+618 ASYET
-623 VLLAAQGRDWEAAYN
+623 VLDLAAQRQWEAAYQ

-644 GFASQAQAAAA
+644 GFAADAGVAAA
-655 GAVQAAF
+655 GATQAAV
-662 DAEVG
+662 DAN
-667 SDAAIDAGG
+667 AAALAAANAGG
-676 AVIADIGT
+676 QVLT
-684 AAGLSAY
+684 ALNTPEGLAAY
-691 LADAAAAAAAA
+691 EADAAAALAAA
-702 GTEGSG
+702 GSAPTQDDPDGDGALGSAA
-708 PGGTGGTG
+708 
-716 VLGQAGE
+716 VSIDQAT
-723 LIASGNTALQGIDQ
+723 TALADAQAAQAEAID
-737 PQDVDEIIDG
+737 
-747 AVEAQGA
+747 AVG
-754 AAGAVADYG
+754 DYG
-763 LDGGD
+763 LAGGD
-768 LLAANNALEV
+768 VLQPNNALEV
-778 LNARIE
+778 LAGQIQD
-784 AARESLEAAQQH
+784 AIESLEAASAQYTQ
-796 YDRLAAYASTW
+796 LQAYAQTW
-807 ALRIATE
+807 ATRIAID
-814 NIQSG
+814 NIQLG
-819 IAQALADAGQASLY
+819 IAQALANAGSA
-833 AQQAVAAAAQAQQ
+833 AAAAEEAVAAAAQAQQ

>member
-1 MRILTLV
+1 MRILTLL
-8 AIPMLALGMACAAH
+8 AIPMLALGMACAVH
-22 ADEAPEHV
+22 ADEAPDHV

-55 RANADA
+55 RANAQA
-61 PWQDAKVDD
+61 AWQDAKVDD

-156 FALNYGALKG
+156 FAVNYGALKG
-166 AEISGARTNAM
+166 AEITGSRTNAM

-247 LQAQQNA
+247 LQAQQTAN
-254 SATQS
+254 ATQS

-283 ELAGISQRFDQC
+283 ELADISQRFDQC

-310 VLEDARDRA
+310 LLEDARDRA
-319 VDGAAEGETVSTE
+319 VDGAAEGATVSTE

-357 EQLTALVA
+357 EQLSALVA

-378 ARLVELGELVGQGRT
+378 ARLVELGELVGQGRS
-393 DAEAAFA
+393 DADAAFA
-400 AAQAAEGNFAG
+400 AAQAAEGSFAG
-411 ALALL
+411 ALTLL

-423 AAGDASI
+423 AAGDTTI

-446 LYANTPSA
+446 LYATTPTA

-472 RAAQSAEFLA
+472 RAAQSAEFLE

-511 DADAQMQQL
+511 DADAQMQLL

-526 LVAESALAQQAFVHL
+526 LVAESTLAQQAFVHL

-549 LSRNF
+549 LSRANAV
-554 ASTAQSAA
+554 ASRSAA
-562 LEARDAIDQLFDN
+562 VQAQGAIGTLFSN
-575 HSLAVRVASNY
+575 HALAVDVARNYISWQDNVAS
-586 LAWEGGVAQAQ
+586 AE
-597 SGREAAE
+597 SSRIAAE
-604 GFAQIAEAQRDNAQ
+604 GFRDTAVFNRDQAQ
-618 ASYDL
+618 ASYET
-623 VLLAAQGRDWEAAYN
+623 VLGLAAQQAWEAAYQ

-644 GFASQAQAAAA
+644 GFAANAGAAAA
-655 GAVQAAF
+655 GAQQAAV
-662 DAEVG
+662 DAN
-667 SDAAIDAGG
+667 AAALAAAGAGG
-676 AVIADIGT
+676 AVLT
-684 AAGLSAY
+684 ALNTPEGLAAY
-691 LADAAAAAAAA
+691 EADAAAARAAA
-702 GTEGSG
+702 GSVPTENDPDGE
-708 PGGTGGTG
+708 G
-716 VLGQAGE
+716 VLGSAGV
-723 LIASGNTALQGIDQ
+723 SIDQ
-737 PQDVDEIIDG
+737 ATAALADAQSAQAQAIDAVG
-747 AVEAQGA
+747 A
-754 AAGAVADYG
+754 YG
-763 LDGGD
+763 LSGGD
-768 LLAANNALEV
+768 VLEPNNALDV
-778 LNARIE
+778 LAGQIQDAIE
-784 AARESLEAAQQH
+784 NLEAASAQYTQ
-796 YDRLAAYASTW
+796 LQAYAQTW
-807 ALRIATE
+807 ATRIAID
-814 NIQSG
+814 NIQLG
-819 IAQALADAGQASLY
+819 IAQALSNAGSAAEA
-833 AQQAVAAAAQAQQ
+833 AQQASEAAAQAQQ
-846 LANDAATAAVPPGD
+846 AANDAATAAVPPGD
-860 DQP
+860 PEP